1 MLKNI
6 KTKRVIYDYQE
17 TEEINKEFFDQTL
30 INSVEMWHEDWPI
43 QDKWEFHKRNLIE
56 NKEKFIKKKEII
68 TSVNPRTTEVVEQR
82 FTFHNFFK
90 KFKKEIRKNEIK
102 TKLENIP
109 MKIEDEMGAV
119 ERHCNDLNT
128 NQRRMIDSITE
139 KEIKKIHIDMLLIK
153 NNNNE
158 DILITDTE
166 DINSKNRQVEIF
178 DDWINEYI
186 SKDNIQ

>member
-109 MKIEDEMGAV
+109 MKIGRSAKT
-119 ERHCNDLNT
+119 R
-128 NQRRMIDSITE
+128 QFE
-139 KEIKKIHIDMLLIK
+139 KFI
-153 NNNNE
+153 
-158 DILITDTE
+158 
-166 DINSKNRQVEIF
+166 
-178 DDWINEYI
+178 
-186 SKDNIQ
+186 